1 MHEKGIKTIA
11 HKIQDLLLYNKS
23 RRISINQEFRKNTMK
38 VICTEK
44 SQILATSLAREL
56 KTSVIE
62 VKYSRFP
69 DGEQYLITGELD
81 DETVIVGSVVDND
94 ALVQLI
100 LLIDAC
106 ENSDNRLVLPYMG
119 YARQDKRFHPGEP
132 VSARAIAQVL
142 SRGISEII
150 TVNIHEKGVMK
161 YFGVPARNI
170 SLAGDIGNY
179 IKSLNLNNPLILAP
193 DEGALSFAEQVATA
207 GGWDVDHLEKT
218 RLSGVEVKMAPKQ
231 VGAASRSVVIVDD
244 IISTG
249 GTIAAASGMLY
260 QQGAKD
266 VFAACVHGVLTGS
279 AYVHLMTAGIRD
291 VICSDT
297 IERGCS
303 KISAAEKIAQ
313 TIKKADSK
321 NRKK

>member
-1 MHEKGIKTIA
+1 
-11 HKIQDLLLYNKS
+11 
-23 RRISINQEFRKNTMK
+23 MK

-44 SQILATSLAREL
+44 SQILATSLARAL
-56 KTSVIE
+56 QTSVVE

-81 DETVIVGSVVDND
+81 EETVIVGSVVDND
-94 ALVQLI
+94 SLVQLI

-106 ENSDNRLVLPYMG
+106 DDSDNQLVLPYMG
-119 YARQDKRFHPGEP
+119 YARQDRRFQQGEP

-142 SRGISEII
+142 SRGVSEII
-150 TVNIHEKGVMK
+150 TVNIHEKEVLK
-161 YFGVPARNI
+161 YFNVPARNI
-170 SLAGDIGNY
+170 SLARDIGSY
-179 IKSLNLNNPLILAP
+179 IKSLNLSNPLILAP
-193 DEGALSFAEQVATA
+193 DEGALTFAEHVASA

-218 RLSGVEVKMAPKQ
+218 RLSGIEVKMAPKQ
-231 VGAASRSVVIVDD
+231 VCAASRSVVIVDD

-249 GTIAAASGMLY
+249 GTIATASNMLY

-266 VFAACVHGVLTGS
+266 VFAACVHGVLTGG

-291 VICSDT
+291 VVCSDT

-303 KISAAEKIAQ
+303 KISASGRIAQ
-313 TIKKADSK
+313 TLIRGDSQK
-321 NRKK
+321 P